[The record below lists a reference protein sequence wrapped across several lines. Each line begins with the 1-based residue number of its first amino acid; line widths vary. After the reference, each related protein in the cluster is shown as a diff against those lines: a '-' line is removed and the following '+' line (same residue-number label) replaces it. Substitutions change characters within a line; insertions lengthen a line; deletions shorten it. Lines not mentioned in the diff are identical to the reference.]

1 MWAQKSFQ
9 LAQKILM
16 SRIDNNF
23 SVIWIIPQKSSLA
36 NQQVKNRIY

>member
-23 SVIWIIPQKSSLA
+23 SVIWIPQKSSLA
-36 NQQVKNRIY
+36 NQQNKNRIY